1 MTEGYEIHTLLR
13 VATSVVQDA
22 GLVFSG
28 ARADGRNIAFDIEGT
43 EPDSREHS
51 RVMFNLDLNRML
63 VDSEDLTMQQERAL
77 RGIAAWLDI
86 NFVELEDLEEE
97 AA

>member
-1 MTEGYEIHTLLR
+1 MTEGYEIHKLLR
-13 VATSVVQDA
+13 VALAVTTDT

-28 ARADGRNIAFDIEGT
+28 CRCDGRNIGFIVEGT
-43 EPDSREHS
+43 DPDAKEIST
-51 RVMFNLDLNRML
+51 VTFNLDLNRLL
-63 VDSEDLTMQQERAL
+63 VDTDDVTMQQERAL

-86 NFVELEDLEEE
+86 NFVELQDLEEE